1 MSRKSSFE
9 AMRTRILESTLVH
22 VPFDGWS
29 EKSLMA
35 GAKDAGYAPP
45 MALEVFPG
53 GVPDAIEFASE
64 RADGAMLAA
73 LERSGGLKGK
83 RVRERI
89 AAAVRLRLELSVGE
103 REAIRRALAF
113 LALPQNAPLGLKLV
127 WRTVD
132 AIWYAA
138 GDSATDFNFYTKRA
152 LLAGVYS
159 ATMLHWLNDSSPDGA
174 ETWRFLERRIE
185 EALSLPRLLGSLRE
199 RLAALPRRFRAHAGR
214 RTTDHRRPTTE

>member
-1 MSRKSSFE
+1 MSGKKSFE
-9 AMRTRILESTLVH
+9 TMRARILECALVH

-45 MALEVFPG
+45 LALDAFPG

-64 RADGAMLAA
+64 RADAAMLDAC
-73 LERSGGLKGK
+73 ERSGGLKEK

-89 AAAVRLRLELSVGE
+89 AAAVRLRLELSLGE

-152 LLAGVYS
+152 LLTGVYS
-159 ATMLHWLNDSSPDGA
+159 ATMLYWLNDSSPGSA
-174 ETWRFLERRIE
+174 ETWRFLDRRIE

-199 RLAALPRRFRAHAGR
+199 RIAALPRRFRAPGPAR
-214 RTTDHRRPTTE
+214 HRPR